1 MSYAQITLEI
11 AKKKAKLS
19 DEILN
24 IDYQNT
30 STMIYGLFK

>member
-11 AKKKAKLS
+11 AKKAKLS

-30 STMIYGLFK
+30 STMIYCLFK